1 MRDSLLFSPIRDW
14 FGRHFGGAEA
24 IFLLLFVLTGI
35 LLVEFASNILTPLL
49 ASLVVAFL
57 LQGLVD
63 YLVRLGLSHRVA
75 VGLTTLFLLLLLYGS
90 LMVLMPAIWGQLGAL
105 YDSLP
110 RIQLAVTQ
118 LVVALD
124 HSLGGA
130 WGEDAAARVADFIQ
144 QQFQSLGSSLISSG
158 FSTLSNIVVV
168 LIYLFLVPLMAYFL
182 LHDREQIMHWFSRHL
197 LPSRNDR
204 LAQIWHE
211 LKQQMGNY
219 VRGKF
224 IEILI
229 VGTVSYAV
237 FAVNRLDYA
246 ALLAV
251 TVGLSVVIPYVGA
264 AIVTVPVLLIGYAQW
279 GLTPQFFSLCVVYLL
294 IQVLDGNLLVPLL
307 FSEAVSL
314 HPVVIIMA
322 VVIFGNLWG
331 FWGVFFAI
339 PLATLFKTLLNTWP
353 SLPSLARSD

>member
-1 MRDSLLFSPIRDW
+1 MRDWIS
-14 FGRHFGGAEA
+14 RHFGGVEA
-24 IFLLLFVLTGI
+24 IFLVLFVLAGF
-35 LLVEFASNILTPLL
+35 LLVEFAGSVLTPLL

-63 YLVRLGLSHRVA
+63 RLSLLGCSHRVA
-75 VGLTTLFLLLLLYGS
+75 VSLTTVCLLLLLYGS
-90 LMVLMPAIWGQLGAL
+90 LMVLVPAIWGQLGAL

-124 HSLGGA
+124 QSLGGV
-130 WGEDAAARVADFIQ
+130 WGEDTAAQVASFIQ
-144 QQFQSLGSSLISSG
+144 QQFQHLGAVLISGG

-182 LHDREQIMHWFSRHL
+182 LKDREQIMRWFGHHL

-204 LAQIWHE
+204 LAPIWHE

-229 VGTVSYAV
+229 VGMVSYAV
-237 FAVNRLDYA
+237 FIINRLDYA

-279 GLTPQFFSLCVVYLL
+279 GLTPPFFYLCAAYLL